1 MRLLG
6 LLILLLVLTGC
17 GADEFA
23 DLEPR
28 NPSRAAEGLVFTR
41 ADGSSYEIKDAVARC
56 VEHRKLPGVKT
67 VRLVAP
73 ADRRHAFS
81 GSDGRQPALVV
92 EVALG
97 VQGTRKLPLPKRDY
111 DTGPSD
117 VIVSGVDP
125 ERHNE
130 LSGTVEEASGEMTVL
145 EATCDPEPRLS
156 VAVDATLA
164 SETGQPNVQVE
175 GGLASMLPG

>member
-6 LLILLLVLTGC
+6 LLILLLVVAGC

-23 DLEPR
+23 ELEPK

-41 ADGSSYEIKDAVARC
+41 SDGSSYEIKDAVAKC
-56 VEHRKLPGVKT
+56 IEHRTLPGVKV

-73 ADRRHAFS
+73 ANRRQS
-81 GSDGRQPALVV
+81 LGSDGKEPVLVV
-92 EVALG
+92 DVALG
-97 VQGTRKLPLPKRDY
+97 VQGTMKLPLQERDY

-117 VIVSGVDP
+117 VVVFGADP

-130 LSGTVEEASGEMTVL
+130 LSGTVEEASGEVTVL

-156 VAVDATLA
+156 VAVDATLG
-164 SETGQPNVQVE
+164 SEIGQPKVQVE